1 MNNYCSNNMCYRNYQ
16 MPQKSFSSYR
26 DSSIPYNYSSTDGV
40 GYNQSFTNNSG
51 IYHQAS
57 SDDRFFFAPFL
68 VGGLAGTAL
77 GYGIANNNQ
86 IKGGYYMPP
95 PPIYYYPSPAPYTYN
110 NYYY

>member
-40 GYNQSFTNNSG
+40 GYNQSFTNNSR
-51 IYHQAS
+51 IYPQAS